1 MSRLSQIAVR
11 VELPVR
17 HGGLGGGVAAVL
29 SEVAGMLDSVARGG
43 ETATIDVRSLP
54 MSPEDR
60 IALHAALGDGEVQVT
75 LNAEGVSTLQE
86 TGVSGVWWV
95 EHRDRQGEVV
105 AELIEVAPI
114 PAILQASTEDMA
126 ASAAELRARLSV
138 DHTAPAG
145 L

>member
-11 VELPVR
+11 IELPVP

-29 SEVAGMLDSVARGG
+29 SEVAGMLDRVARGG

-75 LNAEGVSTLQE
+75 LNTEGVSSLQE

-105 AELIEVAPI
+105 AELIEVAPF
-114 PAILQASTEDMA
+114 PAILGASIEDMA
-126 ASAAELRARLSV
+126 AGAAELRTRLSM

-145 L
+145 P

>member
-11 VELPVR
+11 IELPVR

-29 SEVAGMLDSVARGG
+29 SEVAGMLDSVVRGG

-60 IALHAALGDGEVQVT
+60 IALHAALGNGEVQVT
-75 LNAEGVSTLQE
+75 LNAEGVSSLQE

-114 PAILQASTEDMA
+114 PAILRASSEDMA
-126 ASAAELRARLSV
+126 AGAAELRARLSM
-138 DHTAPAG
+138 DHIAPAG